1 MHHSKIFFGG
11 GGCLEPPPSRSPH
24 EYILCDKEVGFLW
37 KLFTLC
43 ISVQFSHKS
52 SKSLKTIFC
61 GGNMI
66 RPFVMFLFHFHF
78 EEIITAPWSEFY
90 KRLKS
95 ANVSWTKMFWFHG
108 CTSQN
113 VAPAYYYNCRN
124 MDFIKSVVHWSDLL
138 TCALVDDAMSFPG
151 HSILRKY

>member
-1 MHHSKIFFGG
+1 MEIVYVMYFSKIF
-11 GGCLEPPPSRSPH
+11 P
-24 EYILCDKEVGFLW
+24 KEFKV
-37 KLFTLC
+37 
-43 ISVQFSHKS
+43 S
-52 SKSLKTIFC
+52 KTIPY
-61 GGNMI
+61 GGDMI
-66 RPFVMFLFHFHF
+66 RPFVLFISHFHF

-124 MDFIKSVVHWSDLL
+124 MDFIKSVACIEVICLLVH
-138 TCALVDDAMSFPG
+138 
-151 HSILRKY
+151 